1 MGRYANDRRHRTL
14 AIVDAT
20 LRERMHAMG
29 DKGGKKDKHKSQ
41 KQQQSKHDKQAK
53 KKLDNRQAKKPV

>member
-1 MGRYANDRRHRTL
+1 MT
-14 AIVDAT
+14 V
-20 LRERMHAMG
+20 G

-53 KKLDNRQAKKPV
+53 KKLNNRQANKPE